1 MLDLSQLSKYKENN
15 RIEAKKAQ
23 GGLPHSIWETYSAFA
38 NTFGGYILLGVVEN
52 ADKSFSSVQLASPEK
67 LVSDFWNSVNNHSIV
82 NVNILSDRN
91 VQIVESGG
99 NRIVVIEVPRADR
112 HDKPV
117 YTGLD
122 PFSGTYRRNG
132 EGDYRCTKD
141 EVRAMMRDQADISQ
155 DARVMD
161 TMTTDCL
168 DTDTIRRYRQRMDN
182 LRPGHVWSELA
193 ASVLWHETQ
202 MASCAPLLP
211 DCLIHTLG
219 DAVEIYDVSASA
231 LKSKYK
237 VAVPTGQRCL
247 ILGTDSLTT
256 IREANQTQP
265 TYAWDVIE
273 RKLPVLNGF
282 EYRGYPGL
290 SEAILYLEV

>member
-15 RIEAKKAQ
+15 RLEAKKAQ

-82 NVNILSDRN
+82 NVNIFSERK

-99 NRIVVIEVPRADR
+99 NQIVVIEVPRADR

-117 YTGLD
+117 YTGVD

-161 TMTTDCL
+161 TMTIDCL

-182 LRPGHVWSELA
+182 LRPGHVWSELLWRIFCT

-211 DCLIHTLG
+211 DCLC
-219 DAVEIYDVSASA
+219 SAMNTKLYASSHIIFWII
-231 LKSKYK
+231 KSMTVRLQKMNG
-237 VAVPTGQRCL
+237 GQ
-247 ILGTDSLTT
+247 I
-256 IREANQTQP
+256 
-265 TYAWDVIE
+265 V
-273 RKLPVLNGF
+273 
-282 EYRGYPGL
+282 
-290 SEAILYLEV
+290 